1 MPQLSQEP
9 EGGSVREALK
19 RYARLEE
26 AEVRALRDALESLP
40 EEEARRCQFGDVR
53 VIACN
58 QLLKW
63 HPEAKSWNWERILTE
78 SNQREY
84 ELPAYGN
91 ALHISLL
98 SGSDESLREVLLRA
112 DAYLHLDTDEVEV
125 ELRKWT
131 RGEEQDPTFGD
142 GLIAE
147 EGLVEDHDGYDTTY
161 NELDNLGWPGIR
173 EGTREGLKKLA
184 EAIYWAAS
192 AGNDGG

>member
-26 AEVRALRDALESLP
+26 AEVRALRDALEGFP
-40 EEEARRCQFGDVR
+40 EEEARMCQFGDVR

-58 QLLKW
+58 KLLEW
-63 HPEAKSWNWERILTE
+63 HPEAKSWNWERILSE

-84 ELPAYGN
+84 ELPAYGH
-91 ALHISLL
+91 ALYNSLL
-98 SGSDESLREVLLRA
+98 SDSNESLREVLLRA
-112 DAYLHLDTDEVEV
+112 DAYLHLDTDEVEG

-131 RGEEQDPTFGD
+131 RGQEQDPTFED
-142 GLIAE
+142 ALTAE

-184 EAIYWAAS
+184 EAIHWAALR
-192 AGNDGG
+192 G